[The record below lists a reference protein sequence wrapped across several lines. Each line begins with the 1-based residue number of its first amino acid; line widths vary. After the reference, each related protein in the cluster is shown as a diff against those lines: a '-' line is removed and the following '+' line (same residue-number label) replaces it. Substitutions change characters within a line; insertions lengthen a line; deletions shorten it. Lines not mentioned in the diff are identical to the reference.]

1 MNRLTILLGILALG
15 LVFLILNHDSG
26 RTFGIMND
34 DFGRLVS
41 LGAVGALIAA
51 GLLQSRRQHIGESLR
66 QFGIWVLIILV
77 LVSGYLYRG
86 DLQSFGN
93 RLTGGLIP
101 GRAAVFTDNEGIQE
115 VVLHK
120 VLNGHFET
128 PVTVNG
134 ESVQMLVDTGASRVA
149 LSYEDAQTLGLNPEK
164 LAYTQSI
171 LTANGEAR
179 AAPVTLA
186 EVAIGPIVRKDIKA
200 MVTEEGKL
208 DQSLLGMSFL
218 STLDFLQMQTDEL
231 RLRD

>member
-1 MNRLTILLGILALG
+1 MTRLTILLGILAVG

-34 DFGRLVS
+34 DFGRLVT
-41 LGAVGALIAA
+41 LGAIAA
-51 GLLQSRRQHIGESLR
+51 MFATGIVQSRRHIGQSLR
-66 QFGIWVLIILV
+66 QFGIWVLIILI
-77 LVSGYLYRG
+77 LVSGYLYRN

-93 RLTGGLIP
+93 RLVAGLIP

-134 ESVQMLVDTGASRVA
+134 ATVQMLVDTGASRVA
-149 LSYEDAQTLGLNPEK
+149 LSFEDAELLGLNPTG
-164 LAYTQSI
+164 LAFTQTVS
-171 LTANGEAR
+171 TANGEAR
-179 AAPVTLA
+179 AASVTLA
-186 EVAIGPIVRKDIKA
+186 EVSIGPIVRQNIKA

>member
-1 MNRLTILLGILALG
+1 MTRLTILLGILAVG

-34 DFGRLVS
+34 DFGRLVT
-41 LGAVGALIAA
+41 LGAIAA
-51 GLLQSRRQHIGESLR
+51 MFATGIVQSRRHIGQSLR

-77 LVSGYLYRG
+77 LVSGYLYRN

-93 RLTGGLIP
+93 RLVAGLVP

-134 ESVQMLVDTGASRVA
+134 ATVQMLVDTGASRVA
-149 LSYEDAQTLGLNPEK
+149 LSYEDAETLGLNPAS
-164 LAYTQSI
+164 LAFTQRVS
-171 LTANGEAR
+171 TANGEAR

-186 EVAIGPIVRKDIKA
+186 EVAIGPIVRNNIQA

-218 STLDFLQMQTDEL
+218 STLDLLQMQTDEL

>member
-1 MNRLTILLGILALG
+1 MTRLTILLGILAVG

-34 DFGRLVS
+34 DFGRLVT
-41 LGAVGALIAA
+41 LGAIAA
-51 GLLQSRRQHIGESLR
+51 MFAAGIVQSRRHIGQSLR
-66 QFGIWVLIILV
+66 QFGIWVLIILI
-77 LVSGYLYRG
+77 LVSGYLYRN
-86 DLQSFGN
+86 DLESFGN
-93 RLTGGLIP
+93 RLVAGLIP

-128 PVTVNG
+128 PVTING
-134 ESVQMLVDTGASRVA
+134 ATVQMLVDTGASRVA
-149 LSYEDAQTLGLNPEK
+149 LSYEDAETLGLDPAN
-164 LAYTQSI
+164 LAYTQTVS
-171 LTANGEAR
+171 TANGEAH
-179 AAPVTLA
+179 AAPVTLK
-186 EVAIGPIVRKDIKA
+186 EVAIGPIVRNDIKA
-200 MVTEEGKL
+200 MVTEKGKL

>member
-1 MNRLTILLGILALG
+1 MTRLTILLGILAVG

-34 DFGRLVS
+34 DFGRLVT
-41 LGAVGALIAA
+41 LGAIAA
-51 GLLQSRRQHIGESLR
+51 MFATGIVQSRRHIGQSLR

-77 LVSGYLYRG
+77 LVSGYLYRN

-93 RLTGGLIP
+93 RLVAGLGP

-134 ESVQMLVDTGASRVA
+134 ATVQMLVDTGASRVA
-149 LSYEDAQTLGLNPEK
+149 LSYGDAETLGLNPAS
-164 LAYTQSI
+164 LAFTQRVS
-171 LTANGEAR
+171 TANGEAR

-186 EVAIGPIVRKDIKA
+186 EVAIGPIVRNNIQA

-218 STLDFLQMQTDEL
+218 STLDLLQMQTDEL

>member
-1 MNRLTILLGILALG
+1 MTRLTILLGILAVG

-34 DFGRLVS
+34 DFGRLVT
-41 LGAVGALIAA
+41 LGAIATMFA
-51 GLLQSRRQHIGESLR
+51 TGIVQSRRHNIGETLR
-66 QFGIWVLIILV
+66 QFGIWVLITLV
-77 LVSGYLYRG
+77 LVSGYLYRN

-93 RLTGGLIP
+93 RLVAGLIP

-134 ESVQMLVDTGASRVA
+134 ETVQMLVDTGASRVA
-149 LSYEDAQTLGLNPEK
+149 LSYEDAQTLGLDPAG
-164 LAYTQSI
+164 LAFTQRVS
-171 LTANGEAR
+171 TANGEAR
-179 AAPVTLA
+179 AAPITLA
-186 EVAIGPIVRKDIKA
+186 EVAIGPIVRTNIQA

>member
-1 MNRLTILLGILALG
+1 MNKLTILLGILAVG

-41 LGAVGALIAA
+41 LGAIGALVAA
-51 GLLQSRRQHIGESLR
+51 GLVRSRRNFGQNLR
-66 QFGIWVLIILV
+66 QFAIWVLIILA
-77 LVSGYLYRG
+77 LAAAYLYRN
-86 DLQSFGN
+86 DLQSFGD
-93 RLTGGLIP
+93 RLAGGLIP
-101 GRAAVFTDNEGIQE
+101 GRATVFVDNEGRQE

-128 PVTVNG
+128 PVTING
-134 ESVQMLVDTGASRVA
+134 ESVQMLVDTGASTVA
-149 LSYEDAQTLGLNPEK
+149 LSYEDAEKLGLNPAG
-164 LAYTQSI
+164 LTYTQTV
-171 LTANGEAR
+171 LTANGTAR

-186 EVAIGPIVRKDIKA
+186 EVAIGPIVRNNIRA
-200 MVTEEGKL
+200 SIAEEGKL

-218 STLDFLQMQTDEL
+218 STLGFLQMQTDEL

>member
-1 MNRLTILLGILALG
+1 MNKLTILLGILAVG

-41 LGAVGALIAA
+41 LGAIGALVAA
-51 GLLQSRRQHIGESLR
+51 GLVRSRRNFGQSLR
-66 QFGIWVLIILV
+66 QFAIWVLIILA
-77 LVSGYLYRG
+77 LAAAYLYRN
-86 DLQSFGN
+86 DLQSFGD
-93 RLTGGLIP
+93 RLAGGLIP
-101 GRAAVFTDNEGIQE
+101 GRATVFVDNEGRQE

-128 PVTVNG
+128 PVTING
-134 ESVQMLVDTGASRVA
+134 ESVQMLVDTGASTVA
-149 LSYEDAQTLGLNPEK
+149 LSYEDAEKLGLNPAG
-164 LAYTQSI
+164 LTYTQTV
-171 LTANGEAR
+171 LTANGTAR

-186 EVAIGPIVRKDIKA
+186 EVAIGPIVRNNIRA
-200 MVTEEGKL
+200 SVAEEGKL

-218 STLDFLQMQTDEL
+218 STLGFLQMQTDEL

>member
-1 MNRLTILLGILALG
+1 MTRLTILLGILAVG

-34 DFGRLVS
+34 DFGRLVT
-41 LGAVGALIAA
+41 LGAIAA
-51 GLLQSRRQHIGESLR
+51 MFATGIMQSRRHIGQSLR

-77 LVSGYLYRG
+77 LVSGYLYRN

-93 RLTGGLIP
+93 RLVAGLVP

-115 VVLHK
+115 VVLYK

-134 ESVQMLVDTGASRVA
+134 ATVQMLVDTGASRVA
-149 LSYEDAQTLGLNPEK
+149 LSYEDAETLGLNPAS
-164 LAYTQSI
+164 LAFTQTVS
-171 LTANGEAR
+171 TANGEAR
-179 AAPVTLA
+179 AASVTLA
-186 EVAIGPIVRKDIKA
+186 EVSIGPIVRQNIKA

>member
-1 MNRLTILLGILALG
+1 MNRLTILLGILAAG

-26 RTFGIMND
+26 RTFGIVND
-34 DFGRLVS
+34 DFGRLVT
-41 LGAVGALIAA
+41 LGAIAA
-51 GLLQSRRQHIGESLR
+51 MIGTGILQSRRHIGQSLR

-77 LVSGYLYRG
+77 LVSGYLYRT

-93 RLTGGLIP
+93 RLAGGLIP

-120 VLNGHFET
+120 VMNGHFET

-134 ESVQMLVDTGASRVA
+134 GTVQMLVDTGASRVA
-149 LSYEDAQTLGLNPEK
+149 LSYEDALTLGLNPAG
-164 LAYTQSI
+164 LAYTQTV
-171 LTANGEAR
+171 LTANGQAR
-179 AAPVTLA
+179 AAPVTLS
-186 EVAIGPIVRKDIKA
+186 EVSIGPIVRNDIKA
-200 MVTEEGKL
+200 MVAEQGKL
-208 DQSLLGMSFL
+208 EQSLLGMSFL

>member
-1 MNRLTILLGILALG
+1 MNRLTFLLGILAVG

-41 LGAVGALIAA
+41 LAAIAALIST
-51 GLLQSRRQHIGESLR
+51 GILQSRRHVGQSLR
-66 QFGIWVLIILV
+66 QFAIWVLIVLV
-77 LVSGYLYRG
+77 LVSVYLYRN

-93 RLTGGLIP
+93 RLAGGLIP
-101 GRAAVFTDNEGIQE
+101 GRVTVFTDNEGRQE

-128 PVTVNG
+128 PVTING
-134 ESVQMLVDTGASRVA
+134 ESVQMLVDTGASTVA
-149 LSYEDAQTLGLNPEK
+149 LSFEDAEKLGLNPAG
-164 LAYTQSI
+164 LTYSQTV
-171 LTANGEAR
+171 LTANGTAR

-186 EVAIGPIVRKDIKA
+186 EVAIGPIVRHDIRA
-200 MVTEEGKL
+200 SVAEEGKL

-218 STLDFLQMQTDEL
+218 STLGFLQMQTDEL

>member
-1 MNRLTILLGILALG
+1 MTRLTILLGILAVG

-34 DFGRLVS
+34 DFGRLVT
-41 LGAVGALIAA
+41 LGAIAA
-51 GLLQSRRQHIGESLR
+51 MFATGIVQSRRHIGQSLR

-77 LVSGYLYRG
+77 LVSGYLYRN

-93 RLTGGLIP
+93 RLVAGLVP

-134 ESVQMLVDTGASRVA
+134 ATVQMLVDTGASRVA
-149 LSYEDAQTLGLNPEK
+149 LSYGDAETLGLNPAS
-164 LAYTQSI
+164 LAFTQRVS
-171 LTANGEAR
+171 TANGEAR

-186 EVAIGPIVRKDIKA
+186 EVAIGPIVRNNIQA

-218 STLDFLQMQTDEL
+218 STLDLLQMQTDEL

>member
-1 MNRLTILLGILALG
+1 MTRLTILLGILAVG
-15 LVFLILNHDSG
+15 LIFLILNHDSG

-34 DFGRLVS
+34 DFGRLVT
-41 LGAVGALIAA
+41 LGAIAA
-51 GLLQSRRQHIGESLR
+51 MFATGIVQSRRHIGQSLR

-77 LVSGYLYRG
+77 LVSGYLYRT
-86 DLQSFGN
+86 DLQSFGG
-93 RLTGGLIP
+93 RLAAGLIP
-101 GRAAVFTDNEGIQE
+101 GRAAVFTDSEGVQE

-134 ESVQMLVDTGASRVA
+134 ATVQMLVDTGASRVA
-149 LSYEDAQTLGLNPEK
+149 LSYEDAETLGLNPAG
-164 LAYTQSI
+164 LAFTQTIS
-171 LTANGEAR
+171 TANGEAR
-179 AAPVTLA
+179 AAPVTLS
-186 EVAIGPIVRKDIKA
+186 EVAIGPIVRNDVKA
-200 MVTEEGKL
+200 MVTQQGML

>member
-1 MNRLTILLGILALG
+1 MNKLTILFTILAVG

-26 RTFGIMND
+26 RTFGIVND
-34 DFGRLVS
+34 DFGHLVTLS
-41 LGAVGALIAA
+41 AIAA
-51 GLLQSRRQHIGESLR
+51 MFGAGILQSRRHFGESMR
-66 QFGIWVLIILV
+66 QLGIWVLIILV
-77 LVSGYLYRG
+77 LVSGYLYRT

-93 RLTGGLIP
+93 RLAGGLIP
-101 GRAAVFTDNEGIQE
+101 GRAAVFTDSEGIQE

-120 VLNGHFET
+120 VLNGHFEAN
-128 PVTVNG
+128 VAVNG
-134 ESVQMLVDTGASRVA
+134 VSVQMLVDTGASRVA
-149 LSYEDAQTLGLNPEK
+149 LSYDDAEKLGLAPET
-164 LAYTQSI
+164 LSYTQSI

-186 EVAIGPIVRKDIKA
+186 EVSIGPIVRKDVKA
-200 MVTEEGKL
+200 MVTQQGML

>member
-1 MNRLTILLGILALG
+1 MTRLTILLGILAVG
-15 LVFLILNHDSG
+15 LVFLILNHYSG

-34 DFGRLVS
+34 DFGRLVT
-41 LGAVGALIAA
+41 LGAIAA
-51 GLLQSRRQHIGESLR
+51 LFATGIVQSRHHIGQSLR

-77 LVSGYLYRG
+77 LVSGYLYRT
-86 DLQSFGN
+86 DLESFGN
-93 RLTGGLIP
+93 RLVAGLIP
-101 GRAAVFTDNEGIQE
+101 GRAAVFTDTEGVQE

-134 ESVQMLVDTGASRVA
+134 ATVQMLVDTGASRVA
-149 LSYEDAQTLGLNPEK
+149 LSYEDAETLGLNPAG
-164 LAYTQSI
+164 LAFTQIVS
-171 LTANGEAR
+171 TANGQAR
-179 AAPVTLA
+179 AAQVTLA
-186 EVAIGPIVRKDIKA
+186 EVAVGPIVRQDVRA

>member
-1 MNRLTILLGILALG
+1 MTRLTILLGILAVG

-34 DFGRLVS
+34 DFGRLVT
-41 LGAVGALIAA
+41 LGAIAA
-51 GLLQSRRQHIGESLR
+51 MFATGIVQSRRHIGQSLR

-77 LVSGYLYRG
+77 LVSGYLYRN

-93 RLTGGLIP
+93 RLVAGLVP

-128 PVTVNG
+128 PVTING
-134 ESVQMLVDTGASRVA
+134 ATVQMLVDTGASRVA
-149 LSYEDAQTLGLNPEK
+149 LSYEDAETLGLNPAS
-164 LAYTQSI
+164 LAFTQRVS
-171 LTANGEAR
+171 TANGEAR

-186 EVAIGPIVRKDIKA
+186 EVAIGPIVRNNIQA

-218 STLDFLQMQTDEL
+218 STLDLLQMQTDEL